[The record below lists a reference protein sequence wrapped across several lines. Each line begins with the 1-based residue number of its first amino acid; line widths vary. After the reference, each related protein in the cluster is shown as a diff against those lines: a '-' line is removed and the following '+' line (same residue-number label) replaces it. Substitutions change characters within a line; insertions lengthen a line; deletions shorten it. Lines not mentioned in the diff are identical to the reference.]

1 MKIVQNN
8 PFNDS
13 PFPLQ
18 GKGLGMGSKKQRAQL
33 IEKQIVNTLT

>member
-1 MKIVQNN
+1 MKIVRNN

-18 GKGLGMGSKKQRAQL
+18 GKGLGMGSKKQRTQL
-33 IEKQIVNTLT
+33 TVK